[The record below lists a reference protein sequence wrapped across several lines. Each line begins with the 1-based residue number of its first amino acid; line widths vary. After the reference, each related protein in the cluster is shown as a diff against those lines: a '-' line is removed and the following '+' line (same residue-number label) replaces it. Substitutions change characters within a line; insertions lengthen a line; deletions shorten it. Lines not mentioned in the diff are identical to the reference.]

1 MLRWALATLLV
12 AVAVCASAPAYADD
26 PQRCPP
32 TCDSIPTAAWIDPLD
47 IPMRDSYQWPVLHEV
62 AEVAAVT
69 TAPRFRFE
77 ELCASPQVMGD
88 PRSYAVSSKAIVDP
102 GPGHWQ
108 LHAQVVHWRGDTI
121 TGGSTAL
128 AVVQAASDAVL
139 ACQRTA
145 PAVSPSITTD
155 EPGLLAVVFSGPV
168 VVHQYL
174 VAHLNSSTVTEL
186 AFSAASPP
194 LIKWAGVADRDVLDA
209 MVTPLCAAY
218 VSSCG

>member
-1 MLRWALATLLV
+1 MLRWVLATLLV
-12 AVAVCASAPAYADD
+12 AAVWLSAPAHADD

-32 TCDSIPTAAWIDPLD
+32 TCDSIPTAAWIDPDD
-47 IPMRDSYQWPVLHEV
+47 IPMRDTYQWPALHEV
-62 AEVAAVT
+62 DVVT
-69 TAPRFRFE
+69 IAPRFRFE
-77 ELCASPQVMGD
+77 ELCGIPPVMGD
-88 PRSYAVSSKAIVDP
+88 PRSYAVSSKAVVDP

-108 LHAQVVHWRGDTI
+108 LHAQVLHWRGDII

-128 AVVQAASDAVL
+128 AMVQAASDAVR

-155 EPGLLAVVFSGPV
+155 QPGMLAVVFSGPV

-174 VAHLNSSTVTEL
+174 VAHPNSSTVSEL
-186 AFSAASPP
+186 AFSASPP
-194 LIKWAGVADRDVLDA
+194 PLVGWAGVVDGEVLDA